1 MQRDL
6 YPYIFRVNLEQ
17 DNDLSRENRGIE
29 KEYERYSTS
38 ASLIR
43 WENHSRTLCS
53 SRVHHTLSVTHGQFS
68 RMYSN
73 TVYYLRPRLYI
84 YICTHE
90 SERTPRR
97 GEQGLTAGGLGTRF
111 ARAQLRLGKH
121 PQHSL
126 NARIVCV
133 YCGRG
138 RGKCI
143 GRGTYTPYC
152 NSPRINAEIASRRR
166 KIRNGSCYFFDNFSY
181 LCRKLPILRSRVAL

>member
-1 MQRDL
+1 MI
-6 YPYIFRVNLEQ
+6 YHVEI
-17 DNDLSRENRGIE
+17 RGIE

-43 WENHSRTLCS
+43 WENYSRTLSS

-73 TVYYLRPRLYI
+73 TPCIICVLGCI

-121 PQHSL
+121 PQHSS
-126 NARIVCV
+126 NARIVRV

-143 GRGTYTPYC
+143 GGGACTPCC
-152 NSPRINAEIASRRR
+152 NSRRINAEIASRRR
-166 KIRNGSCYFFDNFSY
+166 KIRNRGSCLLSSSRQFF
-181 LCRKLPILRSRVAL
+181 LLVL

>member
-1 MQRDL
+1 MGKPLAYALLVQGSSHSL
-6 YPYIFRVNLEQ
+6 GYPRPVFSHVLEHRVL
-17 DNDLSRENRGIE
+17 
-29 KEYERYSTS
+29 S
-38 ASLIR
+38 AS
-43 WENHSRTLCS
+43 
-53 SRVHHTLSVTHGQFS
+53 SV
-68 RMYSN
+68 
-73 TVYYLRPRLYI
+73 VYI

-143 GRGTYTPYC
+143 DRGTYTPYC

>member
-1 MQRDL
+1 
-6 YPYIFRVNLEQ
+6 
-17 DNDLSRENRGIE
+17 
-29 KEYERYSTS
+29 
-38 ASLIR
+38 
-43 WENHSRTLCS
+43 
-53 SRVHHTLSVTHGQFS
+53 
-68 RMYSN
+68 MY
-73 TVYYLRPRLYI
+73 TR
-84 YICTHE
+84 E

-143 GRGTYTPYC
+143 GRGAYTPYC

-166 KIRNGSCYFFDNFSY
+166 KIRNESCYFFDNFSCVVSCPCSPFPRCKIPLTTLIVRY
-181 LCRKLPILRSRVAL
+181 LLNEQILYAWIL